1 VIWFEIYMVEDPK
14 EFYTVYNSI
23 MNLDD
28 KVRFVSILDENGT
41 LLFGGQRE
49 GIQNFLSEEDQKKSI
64 KHVTDAWFNRK
75 QFSSGIGEGKY
86 ALAEYEK
93 VKRFTFPMKHSRNIV
108 YITTEPEVD
117 HCSFVEDV
125 LKIIDSI

>member
-1 VIWFEIYMVEDPK
+1 MMSNPE

-28 KVRFVSILDENGT
+28 KVRFVSVLDKDGIV
-41 LLFGGQRE
+41 LFGGQRE
-49 GIQNFLSEEDQKKSI
+49 GIQNYLSDDDQKKSI

-86 ALAEYEK
+86 AMAEYEK
-93 VKRFTFPMKHSRNIV
+93 VKRFTFPLKNSDNIV
-108 YITTEPEVD
+108 YITTEPGVD
-117 HCSFVEDV
+117 HYSFVDNV
-125 LKIIDSI
+125 LRIIESI

>member
-1 VIWFEIYMVEDPK
+1 MSNPE

-28 KVRFVSILDENGT
+28 KVRFVSVLDKDGT
-41 LLFGGQRE
+41 VLFGGQRE
-49 GIQNFLSEEDQKKSI
+49 GIQNYLSDDDQKKSI

-86 ALAEYEK
+86 AMAEYEK
-93 VKRFTFPMKHSRNIV
+93 VKRFTFPLKNSDNIV
-108 YITTEPEVD
+108 YITTEPGVD
-117 HCSFVEDV
+117 HYSFVDNV
-125 LKIIDSI
+125 LRIIESI

>member
-1 VIWFEIYMVEDPK
+1 MLADPA

-28 KVRFVSILDENGT
+28 KVRFVSILDKDGT
-41 LLFGGQRE
+41 VLFGGQRE
-49 GIQNFLSEEDQKKSI
+49 GIQNYLSEDDQKKSI

-86 ALAEYEK
+86 AMAEYEK
-93 VKRFTFPMKHSRNIV
+93 VKRFTFPLKTSNHIV
-108 YITTEPEVD
+108 YITTEPDVD
-117 HCSFVEDV
+117 HCIFVDDV
-125 LKIIDSI
+125 LKIIESI